1 MFTVFIATLSLFIGA
16 LAAARYLHN
25 DLLHHVMRAPIPE
38 FFDITPFGRIINRMS
53 HDIDTID
60 NDFPATLRAWASC
73 IFTVFSNTTKRSTFS
88 RNFSAEKHLSNG
100 CQISETSVFTKR
112 DTLES
117 FIFFSIQILNK
128 KNLKS
133 IGWFFF

>member
-38 FFDITPFGRIINRMS
+38 FFDITPLGRIINRMS
-53 HDIDTID
+53 HDIETID

-73 IFTVFSNTTKRSTFS
+73 LFTVFSNTTKRSPFS
-88 RNFSAEKHLSNG
+88 CNFPAEKHLSNG

-112 DTLES
+112 DSLES
-117 FIFFSIQILNK
+117 FILFFNSIPQ
-128 KNLKS
+128 
-133 IGWFFF
+133 